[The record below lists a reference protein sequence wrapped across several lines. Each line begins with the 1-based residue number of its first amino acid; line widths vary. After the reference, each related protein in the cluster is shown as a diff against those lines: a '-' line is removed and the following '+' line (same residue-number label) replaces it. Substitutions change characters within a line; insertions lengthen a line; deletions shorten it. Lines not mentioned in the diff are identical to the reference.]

1 MTAEEILKA
10 IIEMDNS
17 ERIKLLNKLYDR
29 YFDNRPPR
37 EQIIKEKEEIF
48 GVLTMT
54 RTGRRGEIWTVELN
68 GKRRPVVIVS
78 NDNVAAELDHL
89 IATVTSKQVRNEF
102 DVVIEYW
109 EEAGLDKPSVVR
121 CSKLNTLH
129 YQELL
134 FKIGKLYESDL
145 ERVLTTIRNY
155 F

>member
-1 MTAEEILKA
+1 
-10 IIEMDNS
+10 
-17 ERIKLLNKLYDR
+17 
-29 YFDNRPPR
+29 
-37 EQIIKEKEEIF
+37 
-48 GVLTMT
+48 MT

-109 EEAGLDKPSVVR
+109 KEAGLDKPSVVR